1 MWAKRRF
8 YPWEFRLKLDILI
21 QISSDPLYH
30 RLNLIYWY
38 NDRTFL
44 SRFSGWTS
52 ASLSGV
58 SSRLELRARVLTNRV
73 LTNPLIIRHHH
84 ISLNLLALRARNS
97 SHFIHKYIS
106 NKSYGAW
113 RHNKIQW
120 KNFKGWKPWI
130 IAGGNGS
137 NLSAGHNWGNIAELC
152 WFELL
157 KILLWPETVI
167 C

>member
-1 MWAKRRF
+1 MTQTVFWKTHPFSRNFNFQVMDQFLDNSSIGMTTSYRF
-8 YPWEFRLKLDILI
+8 LFSFIKCRVISRTGIWKTHPTLLTGLDEF
-21 QISSDPLYH
+21 S
-30 RLNLIYWY
+30 
-38 NDRTFL
+38 
-44 SRFSGWTS
+44 
-52 ASLSGV
+52 
-58 SSRLELRARVLTNRV
+58 

-84 ISLNLLALRARNS
+84 ISLNLLVLRARNS
-97 SHFIHKYIS
+97 SHIIHKYIS

-157 KILLWPETVI
+157 KILYWPETVI